1 MGIAENATKTVTV
14 QVIMDQM
21 DVVIL
26 CAPKDR
32 LERLKYGVHVVKM
45 EHVVVIVAGLGKV
58 NAHVGL
64 IVRIVTSLSITTNL
78 YGKQILWTFFFTRY

>member
-14 QVIMDQM
+14 QVMVDQM

-32 LERLKYGVHVVKM
+32 LERLKYGAHVEKM
-45 EHVVVIVAGLGKV
+45 EHVVVIVVGRGKE

-64 IVRIVTSLSITTNL
+64 MVRIVTSLNTTTNL